1 MVHKLKNAVE
11 IANYSIR
18 YNDDIE
24 SILYAQKELWS
35 KAMRIDSIMSE
46 SSQLRIDALL
56 SAEEIAQINDANKIH
71 LQIRESIRGAVDILG
86 AKMKV
91 LISQKNEA
99 KSRDIC

>member
-11 IANYSIR
+11 IANHSIR

-24 SILYAQKELWS
+24 SILYAQKELRS
-35 KAMRIDSIMSE
+35 KAMRIDLIMSE
-46 SSQLRIDALL
+46 ISQLRIDALL
-56 SAEEIAQINDANKIH
+56 NADEIAQINDANKIH
-71 LQIRESIRGAVDILG
+71 IKIRDGMQGAVDILVE
-86 AKMKV
+86 KMKV